1 MKHIW
6 ILRTAIIVLVSTNL
20 FLLFELF
27 GKPKHPP
34 RLSHIVHAEGKQAQQ
49 LDNEMRRHH
58 SAVSKWTQRQ
68 FQLRQK
74 LGRTKPQNKII
85 RNSLLDQIA
94 TCQRNIDSI
103 TLAHFDHVT
112 ELCNSAQEKLF
123 ERFRTQI
130 LNPDLKR

>member
-58 SAVSKWTQRQ
+58 SAVSKWTQI
-68 FQLRQK
+68 QLRQK